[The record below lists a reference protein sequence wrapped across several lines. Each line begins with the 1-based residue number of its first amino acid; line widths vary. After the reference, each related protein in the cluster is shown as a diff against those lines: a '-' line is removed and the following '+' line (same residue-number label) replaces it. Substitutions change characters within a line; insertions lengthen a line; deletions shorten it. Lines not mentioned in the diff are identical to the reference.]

1 MGRAYQDSRG
11 WRYRVMGGITADS
24 FKARYQKPEHQGS
37 TGWKGL
43 AAVPWRETREEAQAD
58 LDALAVRKGWQE
70 VAL

>member
-43 AAVPWRETREEAQAD
+43 AAVPWRRTRKEAQAD
-58 LDALAVRKGWQE
+58 LDALAERKGWQE
-70 VAL
+70 VEL